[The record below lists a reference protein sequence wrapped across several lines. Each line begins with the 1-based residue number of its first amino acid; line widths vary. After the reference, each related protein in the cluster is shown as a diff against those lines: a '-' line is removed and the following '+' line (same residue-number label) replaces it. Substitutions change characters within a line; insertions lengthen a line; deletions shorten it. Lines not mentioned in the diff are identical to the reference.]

1 MNIKIEN
8 KNILVTGAA
17 GGIGKAIVQSFDDK
31 GNKLLITGT
40 NNEKLNSLSNSLTS
54 ISDVAICDLN
64 DIKNIEKITDKIKT
78 FFENKVDIL
87 INNAGI
93 TRDNIAIRMKE
104 EQWLDVINV
113 NLNSTFFLTKD
124 VLKFM
129 LKNRYGRIIN
139 ISSIVG
145 SSGNLGQS
153 NYAASKA
160 GVEGMTRSIALEVAS
175 RGITANCIAPGFIK
189 TDMTKKLL
197 ELNEEK
203 LLENIPIKRIG
214 IPEDISSLTAF
225 LSSDNASYITGQT
238 FHVNGGMMMW
248 A

>member
-1 MNIKIEN
+1 MNFNIEN

-17 GGIGKAIVQSFDDK
+17 GGIGKAIVQSFDGK
-31 GNKLLITGT
+31 GNKILLTGT
-40 NNEKLNSLSNSLTS
+40 NNEKLKFLSNSLKS
-54 ISDVAICDLN
+54 ISDFAICDLS
-64 DIKNIEKITDKIKT
+64 DIKNIEKITDKIKS
-78 FFENKVDIL
+78 FFDGKVDIL

-93 TRDNIAIRMKE
+93 TRDNIAMRMKE
-104 EQWLDVINV
+104 DQWLDVINI
-113 NLNSTFFLTKD
+113 NLNSTFFLTKE

-225 LSSDNASYITGQT
+225 LASDNASYITGQT
-238 FHVNGGMMMW
+238 FHVNGGMMM
-248 A
+248 

>member
-8 KNILVTGAA
+8 KNILITGAA

-54 ISDVAICDLN
+54 ISDVVICDLN

-139 ISSIVG
+139 ISSI
-145 SSGNLGQS
+145 SGTDGNKGQG
-153 NYAASKA
+153 NYAASK
-160 GVEGMTRSIALEVAS
+160 GGLLALTKSLAKEVG
-175 RGITANCIAPGFIK
+175 RRNITVNCIAPGLIE
-189 TDMTKKLL
+189 TDMTSHLSDTVKQGYLDRIPLKKLG
-197 ELNEEK
+197 K
-203 LLENIPIKRIG
+203 
-214 IPEDISSLTAF
+214 PEDIGQMILF
-225 LSSDNASYITGQT
+225 LCSDEASYITGQT
-238 FHVNGGMMMW
+238 FYIDGGMSLN
-248 A
+248 

>member
-8 KNILVTGAA
+8 KNILITGAA

-238 FHVNGGMMMW
+238 FHVNGGMMM
-248 A
+248 

>member
-40 NNEKLNSLSNSLTS
+40 NNEKLNSLSNALKS
-54 ISDVAICDLN
+54 ISDIAICDLN
-64 DIKNIEKITDKIKT
+64 DIKNIEKITDKIKI

-93 TRDNIAIRMKE
+93 TRDNIAMRMKE

-113 NLNSTFFLTKD
+113 NLNSTFFLTKE

-197 ELNEEK
+197 EANEDK
-203 LLENIPIKRIG
+203 LLENIPVKRIG

-225 LSSDNASYITGQT
+225 LASDNASYITGQT
-238 FHVNGGMMMW
+238 FHVNGGMMM
-248 A
+248 

>member
-1 MNIKIEN
+1 MNFNIEN

-17 GGIGKAIVQSFDDK
+17 GGIGKAIVQIFDGK
-31 GNKLLITGT
+31 GNKILLTGT
-40 NNEKLNSLSNSLTS
+40 NNEKLKFLSNSLKS
-54 ISDVAICDLN
+54 ISDFAICDLS
-64 DIKNIEKITDKIKT
+64 DIKNIEKITDKIKS
-78 FFENKVDIL
+78 FFDSKVDIL

-93 TRDNIAIRMKE
+93 TRDNIAMRMKE
-104 EQWLDVINV
+104 DQWLDVINV
-113 NLNSTFFLTKD
+113 NLNSTFFLTKE

-197 ELNEEK
+197 ESNEER

-238 FHVNGGMMMW
+238 FHVNGGMMM
-248 A
+248 